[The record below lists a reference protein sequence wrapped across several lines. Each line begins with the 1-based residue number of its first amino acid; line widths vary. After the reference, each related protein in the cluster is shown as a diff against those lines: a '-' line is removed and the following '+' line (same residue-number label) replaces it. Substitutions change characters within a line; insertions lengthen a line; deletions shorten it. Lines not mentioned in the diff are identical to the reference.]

1 MGLFLDL
8 QAKLK
13 DSLWLIVV
21 FLIFI
26 YFSFYTINGERG
38 LLRYMYLSKEIKY
51 AQEIADKYSTEKKL
65 LEQQV
70 RLLSSNSL
78 DLDMLEERT
87 RMVLN
92 YAADDEFVLLDDV
105 SEQKKK

>member
-13 DSLWLIVV
+13 DSLWLIIV

-51 AQEIADKYSTEKKL
+51 AQSIADKYSAEKKL
-65 LEQQV
+65 LEQKV

-87 RMVLN
+87 REILN
-92 YAADDEFVLLDDV
+92 YAADDEFVLLDDFNEIK
-105 SEQKKK
+105 SK

>member
-105 SEQKKK
+105 SEQKK